1 MEYRLNVGNSEFW
14 SLLGHQLA
22 SCVIS
27 DKFLNLAQ
35 PFFICEQEA

>member
-1 MEYRLNVGNSEFW
+1 MEYRLKVGNSEFW
-14 SLLGHQLA
+14 SLLDNKLA
-22 SCVIS
+22 SCVSS